1 MKKEIQMKPIMKK
14 TSIAI
19 MMSSLL
25 AQGSTFAQVGVGF
38 TVAGLLGM
46 KSAKAQEIDNAHL
59 QKQVYKSLL
68 LLSLDKPLS
77 TAPKMINIANSNKI
91 IVDLKNVD
99 NTFEAPK
106 ILPNDPLL
114 SNIQSEKYG
123 NMVRLLIETKSPVK
137 YGFENQNGQTF
148 LVFESS
154 PEFQNIENVSAGE
167 MKSTLKDVKSQK
179 NNNDK
184 SILNTASPIM
194 PSANDSISVKQNQLL
209 DEINKINI
217 KKEGIK
223 ENIITFDLSN
233 NEIKPKFIKSNNQL
247 VIDFDNTLIPNTFQ
261 KRIDTSSLGGVVN
274 NMNISMQGNNGEIT
288 LTQEGNWNYSFY
300 QVGSKL
306 VVHVKSEDLKEVK
319 KYTGKKLTLN
329 FQNMDVRAIL
339 QVIADF
345 TGLNV
350 MASDKVQGSMTLR
363 LKDVPWDQALDLVL
377 QSQGLQKI
385 KEGNVIWVATNAE
398 IQQMNKEKLAL
409 QQEKEALEPLK
420 LKFFQVNY
428 YKAEDLKK
436 ILEGKSGI
444 GKDKNTFDFLSSRG
458 SIGVD
463 KRNNI
468 LFVQDTESHLEKVSK
483 IISTLDV
490 PTKQV
495 LVQAK
500 IVIATNDF
508 GKQLGAKFGINAHG
522 SSGSTSIG
530 IGGNLAN
537 SASNANS
544 LSPTSS
550 ITPVSAL
557 AANAINSVAPGAIG
571 LTLLNISGNALAVE
585 LSALEQTNKG
595 KVLSSPRLL
604 TEDNEQALIEQGTEI
619 PYVTPGTA
627 NAPPTVAFKKAV
639 LSLGVTPQIT
649 PNGDITM
656 KLNITKDD
664 VGQYINVQGGGQ
676 IPSIDTRK
684 INTMVTVK
692 DGQTVVLGGVY
703 EIDTSNSVNKI
714 PFFGDL
720 PVVGHLFKQN
730 GSSSTKG
737 ELLIFITPYI
747 VTSNELNTN
756 TNDSKG
762 ITLSQ

>member
-1 MKKEIQMKPIMKK
+1 MKKETKMKPIMKK

-25 AQGSTFAQVGVGF
+25 AQGSTFTQLGVGLAV
-38 TVAGLLGM
+38 TSLLGI
-46 KSAKAQEIDNAHL
+46 KTAKAQEVRNTN
-59 QKQVYKSLL
+59 QQVYKSLL
-68 LLSLDKPLS
+68 LLNLDKPLAKS
-77 TAPKMINIANSNKI
+77 PKMFNIANTNKI
-91 IVDLKNVD
+91 VVDLKNVD

-114 SNIQSEKYG
+114 SKIESEKYG
-123 NMVRLLIETKSPVK
+123 NMVRLLIETKEPVK
-137 YGFENQNGQTF
+137 YGFENQNNQTF
-148 LVFESS
+148 LVFETSTK
-154 PEFQNIENVSAGE
+154 FENVENVLNGQMNTNTVAKKQE
-167 MKSTLKDVKSQK
+167 QTK
-179 NNNDK
+179 
-184 SILNTASPIM
+184 NTAVIIPKDNQ
-194 PSANDSISVKQNQLL
+194 SAELSKNSVNF
-209 DEINKINI
+209 DRIDKINI
-217 KKEGIK
+217 KKEGVK
-223 ENIITFDLSN
+223 ENILTFDLSN

-247 VIDFDNTLIPNTFQ
+247 IIDFDNTLIPNSFQ
-261 KRIDTSSLGGVVN
+261 KRIDTTSLGGVVQ

-288 LTQEGNWNYSFY
+288 LNQEGNWDYDFY

-306 VVHVKSEDLKEVK
+306 VVHVKSEDLKEAK

-377 QSQGLQKI
+377 QSQGLQKM

-409 QQEKEALEPLK
+409 QQEKEALEPLN
-420 LKFFQVNY
+420 LKFFQINY

-444 GKDKNTFDFLSSRG
+444 GKDTNKFDFLSSRG

-463 KRNNI
+463 QRNNI
-468 LFVQDTESHLEKVSK
+468 LFVQDTESHLEKISK
-483 IISTLDV
+483 IISTLDI

-500 IVIATNDF
+500 IVIATDNF
-508 GKQLGAKFGINAHG
+508 GKQLGAKFGINAGHTFG
-522 SSGSTSIG
+522 ANSIG
-530 IGGNLAN
+530 IGGNLASSTTN
-537 SASNANS
+537 TTG
-544 LSPTSS
+544 LTSS
-550 ITPVSAL
+550 TPITPISSL
-557 AANAINSVAPGAIG
+557 AAGAINSVAPGAIG
-571 LTLLNISGNALAVE
+571 LTLLNISGNALGIE
-585 LSALEQTNKG
+585 LSALEQNNKG

-604 TEDNEQALIEQGTEI
+604 TEDNQQALIEQGTEI
-619 PYVTPGTA
+619 PYVTPSTA
-627 NAPPTVAFKKAV
+627 NSPPTVAFKKAV

-730 GSSSTKG
+730 GDTSTKG

-747 VTSNELNTN
+747 LTSNELNEN
-756 TNDSKG
+756 KVASKG

>member
-38 TVAGLLGM
+38 TVASLLGM
-46 KSAKAQEIDNAHL
+46 KSAKAQEVDNAHL

-77 TAPKMINIANSNKI
+77 TEPKMINIANSNKI
-91 IVDLKNVD
+91 IVDLENVD

-114 SNIQSEKYG
+114 SKIQSEKYG

-148 LVFESS
+148 LVFESAT
-154 PEFQNIENVSAGE
+154 EFQNIANVSAGE
-167 MKSTLKDVKSQK
+167 MKSTLKDVKSPQ
-179 NNNDK
+179 NNNEK
-184 SILNTASPIM
+184 SILNSAGPII
-194 PSANDSISVKQNQLL
+194 PSANDSVSVKQNQRL

-233 NEIKPKFIKSNNQL
+233 NEIKPKFIKNNNQL
-247 VIDFDNTLIPNTFQ
+247 VIDFDNTLIPNAFQ
-261 KRIDTSSLGGVVN
+261 KRVDTSSLGGVVN

-288 LTQEGNWNYSFY
+288 LTQDGNWNYSFY

-508 GKQLGAKFGINAHG
+508 GKQLGAEFGINAHG
-522 SSGSTSIG
+522 STGSTSVG

-544 LSPTSS
+544 LSPTSG
-550 ITPVSAL
+550 ITPMSAL

>member
-1 MKKEIQMKPIMKK
+1 MKKETQMKPIMKK

-19 MMSSLL
+19 MMTSLL
-25 AQGSTFAQVGVGF
+25 AQGSTFAQIGVGLAV
-38 TVAGLLGM
+38 TSLLGI
-46 KSAKAQEIDNAHL
+46 KTAKAQEVSNTN
-59 QKQVYKSLL
+59 QQVYKSLL
-68 LLSLDKPLS
+68 LLSLDKPLA
-77 TAPKMINIANSNKI
+77 TAPKMFNIANTNKI
-91 IVDLKNVD
+91 VVDLENVD

-114 SNIQSEKYG
+114 SKIESEKYG

-137 YGFENQNGQTF
+137 YGFENQNHQTF
-148 LVFESS
+148 LIFESS
-154 PEFQNIENVSAGE
+154 TKFENVE
-167 MKSTLKDVKSQK
+167 NV
-179 NNNDK
+179 
-184 SILNTASPIM
+184 LNGQMNTVAQ
-194 PSANDSISVKQNQLL
+194 KQNQTTNTSI
-209 DEINKINI
+209 INNAAVILPKVNQPVVVAQNNVNFDKIDKINI
-217 KKEGIK
+217 KKEGAK
-223 ENIITFDLSN
+223 ENILTFDLSN
-233 NEIKPKFIKSNNQL
+233 NEIKPKFVKNNNQL
-247 VIDFDNTLIPNTFQ
+247 IIDFDNTLIPNAFQ
-261 KRIDTSSLGGVVN
+261 KRIDTTSLGGVVQ

-288 LTQEGNWNYSFY
+288 LTQDGNWDYDFY

-306 VVHVKSEDLKEVK
+306 VVHVKSEDLKEAK

-377 QSQGLQKI
+377 QSQGLQKM

-420 LKFFQVNY
+420 LKFFQINY

-444 GKDKNTFDFLSSRG
+444 GKDTNKFDFLSSRG

-463 KRNNI
+463 QRNNI
-468 LFVQDTESHLEKVSK
+468 LFVQDTESHLEKINK

-508 GKQLGAKFGINAHG
+508 GKQLGAKFGINAGHSFG
-522 SSGSTSIG
+522 ANSIG
-530 IGGNLAN
+530 IGGNLGSSTTN
-537 SASNANS
+537 ASG
-544 LSPTSS
+544 LTSS
-550 ITPVSAL
+550 TPITPISDL

-571 LTLLNISGNALAVE
+571 LTLLNISGNALGVE
-585 LSALEQTNKG
+585 LSALEQNNKG

-604 TEDNEQALIEQGTEI
+604 TEDNQQALIEQGTEI
-619 PYVTPGTA
+619 PYVTPSTA
-627 NAPPTVAFKKAV
+627 NSPPTVAFKKAV

-730 GSSSTKG
+730 GESSTKG

-747 VTSNELNTN
+747 VTSNELNEN
-756 TNDSKG
+756 KVASNG